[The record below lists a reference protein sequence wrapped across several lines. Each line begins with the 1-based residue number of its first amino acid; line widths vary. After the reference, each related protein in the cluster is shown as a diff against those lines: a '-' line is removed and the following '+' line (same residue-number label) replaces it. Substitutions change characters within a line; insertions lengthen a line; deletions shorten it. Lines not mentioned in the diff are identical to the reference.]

1 MSNRATAYL
10 FYGIHV
16 PWTEEKDE
24 ALRARIK
31 KLTGASYDEDN
42 FDRHTSV
49 LLAPFRV
56 GVEHTGWDSGSLLI
70 YVLDTTHACVDGDKG
85 GGLLIPNLNLDP
97 GMFDRKEALALLG
110 VKSRSAWGW
119 RLHACEQ

>member
-42 FDRHTSV
+42 FHKHTSV

-56 GVEHTGWDSGSLLI
+56 GIEHTGWDSGSLLI
-70 YVLDTTHACVDGDKG
+70 YVLATTHACVDGDKG